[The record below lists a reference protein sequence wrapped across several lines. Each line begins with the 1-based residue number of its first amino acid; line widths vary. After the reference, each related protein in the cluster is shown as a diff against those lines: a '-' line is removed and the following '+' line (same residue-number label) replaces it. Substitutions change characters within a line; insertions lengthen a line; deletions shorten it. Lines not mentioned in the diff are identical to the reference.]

1 MKLREGSYMSDKGNN
16 FLFNT
21 IAPIY
26 GLFFNFQVRKYRKVI
41 KDNRVLF
48 NKIDTILDI
57 GCGTGAM
64 CYVLYEIK
72 MNVTGVEPAIK
83 MLNIAKRKNKLN
95 NVNFIQADILE
106 RLPFEDKSFD
116 CSIASY
122 VAHGMKVNDRI
133 KMYQEMNRVTK
144 TNIIFY
150 DYNSKRSMLTDIVEW
165 LENGDYFNFIK
176 QVEIEMKQNFKD
188 VKVIKV
194 DRMASLYVCT
204 PYQKNKMEKN

>member
-188 VKVIKV
+188 VEVIKV

-204 PYQKNKMEKN
+204 PYHKNKMEKN

>member
-48 NKIDTILDI
+48 NKIDTILDV

-64 CYVLYEIK
+64 CYALNEIK
-72 MNVTGVEPAIK
+72 MNVTGVEPALK
-83 MLNIAKRKNKLN
+83 MLKIAKSRNKLN

-133 KMYQEMNRVTK
+133 KMYHEMNRVTK

-176 QVEIEMKQNFKD
+176 QVEIEMKLNFQN
-188 VKVIKV
+188 VEVISI

-204 PYQKNKMEKN
+204 PYQINEMTKN

>member
-48 NKIDTILDI
+48 NKIDTILDV

-64 CYVLYEIK
+64 CYALNEIK
-72 MNVTGVEPAIK
+72 MNVTGVEPALK
-83 MLNIAKRKNKLN
+83 MLKIAKSRNKLN

-106 RLPFEDKSFD
+106 RLPFEDKSFE

-133 KMYQEMNRVTK
+133 KMYHEMNRVTK

-176 QVEIEMKQNFKD
+176 QVEIEMKLNFQN
-188 VKVIKV
+188 VEVISI

-204 PYQKNKMEKN
+204 PYQINEMTKN